1 MAESVQRNETE
12 EAVPKIG
19 QDTCLVAEG
28 EEHTE
33 CKDSPEV
40 VIDPTLRTWLFDF
53 CALLAQH

>member
-1 MAESVQRNETE
+1 MGENETE